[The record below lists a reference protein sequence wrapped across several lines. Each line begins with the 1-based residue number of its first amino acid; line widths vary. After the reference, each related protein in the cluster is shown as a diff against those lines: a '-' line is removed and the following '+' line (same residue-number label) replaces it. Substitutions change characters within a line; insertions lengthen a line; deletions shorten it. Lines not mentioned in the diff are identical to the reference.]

1 METKTRNLKEIAEQ
15 IDAHQ
20 VAGTEMDK
28 ITINHP
34 SLTVEDA
41 YEIQKLCIDQ
51 AESRGDNIVGWKMGL
66 TSKAKQ
72 ESVGVSDPIYGRLT
86 KPMELTEPVLSLEGL
101 IHPRVEPEIAFVMN
115 KELKGDSLTP
125 RDIWMATEFIVP
137 AVEVIDSR
145 YRNFSFTLVDVVAD
159 NASSSKFLLGNQA
172 YSPFHTSLSE
182 VDVKMTQNGEE
193 VQKGT
198 GAAVLG
204 HPVKSIV
211 ELTRMINKEGLSI
224 KPGMVI
230 LTGGITEAV
239 NVFKGDKID
248 VDFGPLG
255 KLNFD
260 VKG

>member
-1 METKTRNLKEIAEQ
+1 METKTLTLNQIAEH
-15 IDAHQ
+15 IDTHQ
-20 VAGTEMDK
+20 VKGTEMDK
-28 ITINHP
+28 ITIDHP

-51 AESRGDNIVGWKMGL
+51 AELRGETMVGWKMGL

-72 ESVGVSDPIYGRLT
+72 ESVGVKEPIYGRLT
-86 KPMELTEPVLSLEGL
+86 KKMEVTESVLKLNGL
-101 IHPRVEPEIAFVMN
+101 IHPRVEPEIAFVMK
-115 KELKGDSLTP
+115 KELKGDHLTP
-125 RDIWMATEFIVP
+125 KDIWSATEFILP
-137 AVEVIDSR
+137 AVEIIDSR

-159 NASSSKFLLGNQA
+159 NASSSKFILGNQA
-172 YSPFHTSLSE
+172 YSPFHTSLS
-182 VDVKMTQNGEE
+182 DVNVTMKQNGEE
-193 VQKGT
+193 VQKGS

-204 HPVKSIV
+204 HPIKSIV

-239 NVFKGDKID
+239 KVFDGDDIT

-255 KLNFD
+255 KLSFE